1 NSALASSSWA
11 NASRIAGR
19 LLRNAGPGV
28 LIAWPEKRAA
38 SLFRIVD
45 FPTPS
50 RPSIATNPAISVLLQ
65 LLGNTSHFGIFRLR
79 EAITGDYDGNG
90 LVIAFLESIE
100 LFLLV

>member
-1 NSALASSSWA
+1 M
-11 NASRIAGR
+11 AGR

-28 LIAWPEKRAA
+28 LIAWPEKRSA

-65 LLGNTSHFGIFRLR
+65 QLGNMSHFGIFHFR
-79 EAITGDYDGNG
+79 EAIAGDYDGNS
-90 LVIAFLESIE
+90 LAIAFL
-100 LFLLV
+100 